1 MGGVVL
7 KIKDCLNKSGRWIL
21 KLSIEILNFD
31 CGMFF
36 ALVGVVMLFLLKII
50 VCLDFL
56 SVGSSNQV

>member
-7 KIKDCLNKSGRWIL
+7 KLKDCLNKSGRWIL

-50 VCLDFL
+50 VC
-56 SVGSSNQV
+56 